1 MLSQRAHLAQ
11 HPKLPLVAAGRCLQD
26 GEIFSS
32 CLFPVLHL
40 LTVSFLFV
48 FLIQHD
54 KLSIFRNSKILLQNR
69 NHHLK
74 DHNFLSCLPLAFF
87 LSIYC
92 CMFTYT
98 ERCFFRLYISHT
110 CESLFFFQCSV
121 HHPRMH
127 ADRFSYIFNNKMKV
141 VHVEIPWCHPSTIS
155 KCHNL

>member
-1 MLSQRAHLAQ
+1 MLGQRAHLAQ

-26 GEIFSS
+26 SEIFSS

-54 KLSIFRNSKILLQNR
+54 KLSIFCNSKILLQNR

-74 DHNFLSCLPLAFF
+74 DHHFLGCLPLAFF

-110 CESLFFFQCSV
+110 CESLFFFFSV
-121 HHPRMH
+121 LSTPSSH
-127 ADRFSYIFNNKMKV
+127 ACRQILI
-141 VHVEIPWCHPSTIS
+141 H
-155 KCHNL
+155 L